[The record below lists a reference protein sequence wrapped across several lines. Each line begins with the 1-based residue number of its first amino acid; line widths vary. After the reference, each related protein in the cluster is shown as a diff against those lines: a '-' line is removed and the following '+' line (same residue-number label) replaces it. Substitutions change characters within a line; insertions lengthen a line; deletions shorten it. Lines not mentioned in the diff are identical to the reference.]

1 MTPCFDDLSIGLKI
15 IRACGSEE
23 SGCVQYPVDEDFIVE
38 GIKETITLL
47 KNHRFF
53 SNTKLKTP
61 CVVQSLYILSGKRD
75 EEREKVYNRASTQII
90 IEFLEWLISIPALK
104 NRLHEIKD
112 LLKTFVFDLGS
123 TGVLGEKFFSVHCG
137 RNKTNHT
144 YFHFY
149 DSKNALFLNRP
160 LPFKTQEFLSV
171 FGLRQAMEI
180 KYRRVIGFIGT
191 EPPIKMRHDV
201 IPSIISN
208 HEKDIFF
215 HKRKDLTIKDIL
227 HIYNWTNYSIHY
239 LVSAP
244 PWLIWKA
251 FEVCGI
257 IFDTNNEGPAL
268 AIGFDSA
275 FQFSVQTL
283 IKMRDALTKE
293 IQRISN
299 TQKASYDV
307 HWGNPEAFVIGDDNR
322 TIDVNDLNI
331 NDAITINPDEDI

>member
-1 MTPCFDDLSIGLKI
+1 MKSNNDHSIFDGLPSGHKI
-15 IRACGSEE
+15 IKACGYEGSGRTLYPIDEE
-23 SGCVQYPVDEDFIVE
+23 VIVE
-38 GIKETITLL
+38 GIEETIALL

-61 CVVQSLYILSGKRD
+61 CVVQSLYILSGKCD
-75 EEREKVYNRASTQII
+75 KEKEMVYNRASTQII
-90 IEFLEWLISIPALK
+90 IEFLEWLISFPALK
-104 NRLHEIKD
+104 NRLHEVKD
-112 LLKTFVFDLGS
+112 LLETFVFDLGS
-123 TGVLGEKFFSVHCG
+123 TGVLGEKFFSVYCG

-180 KYRRVIGFIGT
+180 KFRRVIGFAGT
-191 EPPIKMRHDV
+191 EPPIKIRHDV
-201 IPSIISN
+201 IPSIIAN

-257 IFDTNNEGPAL
+257 IFDTNDDGPAL
-268 AIGFDSA
+268 AIGCG
-275 FQFSVQTL
+275 
-283 IKMRDALTKE
+283 
-293 IQRISN
+293 RIILESF
-299 TQKASYDV
+299 
-307 HWGNPEAFVIGDDNR
+307 G
-322 TIDVNDLNI
+322 
-331 NDAITINPDEDI
+331 